1 MRPAK
6 VKVMGRIL
14 GIKYVDGDPL
24 VDDEQGEC
32 NIDKSMIYIKDGLEI
47 QQERSAILHET
58 IHAID
63 FLLNLKL
70 TEEQVLGLEAGL
82 YQVNTD
88 NPRFFTNIRKI

>member
-6 VKVMGRIL
+6 VKVMGRTL
-14 GIKYVDGDPL
+14 SIKYVDGLPL
-24 VDDEQGEC
+24 EGDEQGEC
-32 NIDKSMIYIKDGLEI
+32 DIDKSAIYIKDGLET

-82 YQVNTD
+82 YQVNSD
-88 NPRFFTNIRKI
+88 NPRFFATIRKA